1 MGTEEDFVPEFR
13 RVILIVLDSVGIGEA
28 KDAASYG
35 DTGAN
40 TLANIAKAVGGL
52 TIPHLSQLGLG
63 RIHPILGSSTENV
76 VGCYGKMEEQSVGKD
91 TTNGHWE
98 MVGVR
103 LERPLP
109 TYPNGFPRELMDEFE
124 RRIGRK
130 TLGNKPAS
138 GTEII
143 KELGDEHVR
152 TGYPIVYTSAD
163 SVFQVAAHEEVIP
176 LQELYH
182 ICEVA
187 RSLLVGEHGVGRV
200 IARPF
205 IDSQGQYVRTSNRRD
220 YSLNFGRT
228 VLNEL
233 ADAGYPVIG
242 IGKIED
248 IYGGSGITE
257 GRHTNGNM
265 DGVDQTLKYMSHV
278 EQGLIFTNLVDFDML
293 YGHRN
298 DPQGFAKAIEAF
310 DQRLPE
316 LEGAMREDDLLII
329 TADHGCDP
337 TTPGTDHSRE
347 DVPLLVYGKRA
358 KRGVDLG
365 TRKTFADIGA
375 TLADIFDVPKPRIG
389 TSFYNSI
396 RE

>member
-1 MGTEEDFVPEFR
+1 MYRFNRIIF
-13 RVILIVLDSVGIGEA
+13 IVLDSCGIGEMY
-28 KDAASYG
+28 DAAEYG

-52 TIPHLSQLGLG
+52 RVPNLARLGLG
-63 RIHPILGSSTENV
+63 RIHEIEGVSADV
-76 VGCYGKMEEQSVGKD
+76 AMGCYGKMAEQSAGKD

-103 LERPLP
+103 LEKPLP
-109 TYPNGFPRELMDEFE
+109 TYPDGFPRVIMDEFE

-152 TGYPIVYTSAD
+152 TGYPIVYTSGD
-163 SVFQVAAHEEVIP
+163 SVFQIAAHEEVIP
-176 LQELYH
+176 LEELYH
-182 ICEVA
+182 MCEVA
-187 RSLLVGEHGVGRV
+187 RALLVGEHGVGRV

-205 IDSQGQYVRTSNRRD
+205 VGKKGNYARTANRRD

-233 ADAGYPVIG
+233 QEAGLDVIG

-248 IYGGSGITE
+248 IYGGSGIT
-257 GRHTNGNM
+257 GGTHTNGNM
-265 DGVDQTLKYMSHV
+265 DGVDKTLDYMNRV
-278 EQGLIFTNLVDFDML
+278 ERGLIFTNLVDFDML

-298 DPQGFAKAIEAF
+298 DPKGFAKAIEDF
-310 DQRLPE
+310 DARLPE
-316 LEGAMREDDLLII
+316 IEAMLRKDDLLIL

-337 TTPGTDHSRE
+337 TTESTDHTRE
-347 DVPLLVYGKRA
+347 FVPLLVYGKQT
-358 KRGVDLG
+358 KQGVDLG
-365 TRKTFADIGA
+365 TRETFADIGA
-375 TLADIFDVPKPRIG
+375 TIAENFGVPNPGIG
-389 TSFYNSI
+389 TSFYKEI
-396 RE
+396 IKE

>member
-1 MGTEEDFVPEFR
+1 MKKFQ
-13 RVILIVLDSVGIGEA
+13 RVIFIVLDSVGIGAAE
-28 KDAASYG
+28 DAAAYG
-35 DTGAN
+35 DSGAN

-52 TIPHLSQLGLG
+52 HVPHLARLGLG
-63 RIHPILGSSTENV
+63 RIHPILGVPTDEAT
-76 VGCYGKMEEQSVGKD
+76 GCYGKMAEQSAGKD

-98 MVGVR
+98 MVGV
-103 LERPLP
+103 LLKRPLP
-109 TYPNGFPRELMDEFE
+109 TYPHGFPRSLMDEFE

-143 KELGDEHVR
+143 QELGDEHVR

-176 LQELYH
+176 LQELYR
-182 ICEVA
+182 ICEIA

-205 IDSQGQYVRTSNRRD
+205 VGNHGHYTRTANRRD
-220 YSLNFGRT
+220 YSINFGRT

-233 ADAGYPVIG
+233 ADAGYPVVG

-257 GRHTNGNM
+257 STHTKGNM
-265 DGVDQTLKYMSHV
+265 DGVDQTLRYMKEV
-278 EQGLIFTNLVDFDML
+278 DRGLIFANLVDFDML

-298 DPQGFAKAIEAF
+298 DPVGFAKAIEAF

-316 LEGAMREDDLLII
+316 IEDALQKDDLLLI

-337 TTPGTDHSRE
+337 TTPGTDHTRE
-347 DVPLLVYGKRA
+347 YVPLLVYGKEA
-358 KRGVDLG
+358 NKGINLG
-365 TRKTFADIGA
+365 TRETFADIGA
-375 TLADIFDVPKPRIG
+375 TLADIFAVPRPRIG
-389 TSFYNSI
+389 TSFYPSI
-396 RE
+396 TN